1 MRKVHPGARK
11 NEKRCREGG
20 TRGGDQERW
29 KRKPTKSKGKVG
41 VIEKGKKKVLPRP
54 CVKIGKTAFSWIAKR
69 KKSTRLKVRTNI

>member
-1 MRKVHPGARK
+1 MEAKTH
-11 NEKRCREGG
+11 EI
-20 TRGGDQERW
+20 
-29 KRKPTKSKGKVG
+29 KGEKVG